1 MHMRKKMP
9 IFCQNVMKKW
19 KFLKCIFFWVE
30 RFEKFQNKI
39 PKTDIPCQ
47 STSASSTPMKEKYH
61 RGSLGGNSWAYPPR
75 PDFSTN
81 ISSSAKFF
89 NLAEVLR
96 QGMNFEKIFE
106 LFFEKFSK
114 IFSKNFFWKIFE
126 NIFRKFFLKFFRIF
140 FQKFYLS
147 IVLSMYYPL
156 GHESCC
162 VL

>member
-19 KFLKCIFFWVE
+19 KFLKCIFFRVE

-96 QGMNFEKIFE
+96 QSMKRCPKSEVII
-106 LFFEKFSK
+106 FFEKFQMIQFAKWSNR
-114 IFSKNFFWKIFE
+114 KNF
-126 NIFRKFFLKFFRIF
+126 NSPYKFHLNSGF
-140 FQKFYLS
+140 
-147 IVLSMYYPL
+147 
-156 GHESCC
+156 SCTVKTC
-162 VL
+162 K

>member
-19 KFLKCIFFWVE
+19 KFLKCIFFRVE

-106 LFFEKFSK
+106 HFFRKIFKKFFETFFLKKLSK
-114 IFSKNFFWKIFE
+114 IFFENFLLNFLEFFFKNFI
-126 NIFRKFFLKFFRIF
+126 
-140 FQKFYLS
+140 
-147 IVLSMYYPL
+147 
-156 GHESCC
+156 
-162 VL
+162 

>member
-1 MHMRKKMP
+1 MVTCQNAHEKKKMP

-19 KFLKCIFFWVE
+19 KFLKCIFFRVE

-106 LFFEKFSK
+106 LFFRKIFKNFFEKFFLKNFRTFFSKNYQKFFRKIFLKNFRKYFSK
-114 IFSKNFFWKIFE
+114 IFS
-126 NIFRKFFLKFFRIF
+126 
-140 FQKFYLS
+140 
-147 IVLSMYYPL
+147 
-156 GHESCC
+156 
-162 VL
+162 